1 MKNMNLEIIDKALE
15 ISAKIAVPIG
25 VVIMLWLQ
33 TQFVTRV
40 EFTRLN
46 EKTDTRLSKIE
57 EVLIRM
63 EASAE
68 VNRRQDH
75 LLSDHEGR
83 IRTLEKGGVTR

>member
-1 MKNMNLEIIDKALE
+1 MNLNTIDKILE

-68 VNRRQDH
+68 VNKRQDN

-83 IRTLEKGGVTR
+83 IRNLEKGGVTR